1 MSGQQ
6 STVLSVRLTV
16 FSMRDATV
24 GGYAPARVALRRAIA
39 LGMDCE
45 REIRL
50 VHGGQGTVAHTVL
63 ATYQWGFDA
72 SLRSEMGQHDP
83 RGRGRCSASTAIS
96 TATAT
101 ATATAD
107 ASRPTVH
114 RWCWK

>member
-1 MSGQQ
+1 
-6 STVLSVRLTV
+6 
-16 FSMRDATV
+16 MRDATV

-101 ATATAD
+101 ATAD